1 LHAGEAFGFDE
12 LKIGIGILAEYPKFG
27 LPVGYTGPLGTDS
40 GGRG

>member
-12 LKIGIGILAEYPKFG
+12 LQIGIGVLAEYAKFG
-27 LPVGYTGPLGTDS
+27 LPVGYTGSLGTGS